1 MDTRNQIPRVWD
13 GASRP
18 AFAPRPRHGAL
29 CAFAVTLLAYTP
41 TMAFFDGAPEY
52 GTLADTFL
60 FFFLVGTLA
69 AGVAVAARALQGASQ
84 STAPRWADGAAVA
97 VYLAATLGFVALLLA
112 PQPLPAGAA
121 ATGLA
126 AGLTLPR
133 LVCAWGRAVAAPLDR
148 ALLLCAFVACVASF
162 GGWVLALLPLH
173 LLVPLF
179 GLIAVAGSVP
189 LLFLKT
195 GECGASPDPESV
207 VATPI
212 ADRGP
217 DGDEGAAG
225 KLGRLASVTW
235 LPLLG
240 LAVYAFMTDVMTHSA
255 FGVVQAS
262 YLGGIVAALIVAAAC
277 LRWARRP
284 LLPWCYRVLVPAMGA
299 VLVVLG
305 AFPAATFPQ
314 EMSVVALYVFY
325 IVLAMLGCALC
336 LAVVHGRELA
346 ANLVCGF
353 AVSMVAAGALL
364 GQILSSVLMVT
375 DDFAPW
381 LSMLTGLFVAVLLLF
396 LGHAAWIELATP
408 YHDGAPLAAGARIA
422 ASDPAGAPGADGA
435 PGSSPASA
443 SAAAA
448 TPEAPAPAAHSVRDT
463 LEARCASVAA
473 EAALSPR
480 EAEVLVYLARGFTPA
495 YIAKSLV
502 LSISTVRT
510 HVRNIYRKLGINK
523 REELLHLIDG
533 E

>member
-1 MDTRNQIPRVWD
+1 M
-13 GASRP
+13 
-18 AFAPRPRHGAL
+18 
-29 CAFAVTLLAYTP
+29 AV
-41 TMAFFDGAPEY
+41 
-52 GTLADTFL
+52 
-60 FFFLVGTLA
+60 
-69 AGVAVAARALQGASQ
+69 
-84 STAPRWADGAAVA
+84 
-97 VYLAATLGFVALLLA
+97 
-112 PQPLPAGAA
+112 
-121 ATGLA
+121 
-126 AGLTLPR
+126 
-133 LVCAWGRAVAAPLDR
+133 
-148 ALLLCAFVACVASF
+148 
-162 GGWVLALLPLH
+162 
-173 LLVPLF
+173 
-179 GLIAVAGSVP
+179 
-189 LLFLKT
+189 
-195 GECGASPDPESV
+195 
-207 VATPI
+207 
-212 ADRGP
+212 
-217 DGDEGAAG
+217 
-225 KLGRLASVTW
+225 
-235 LPLLG
+235 
-240 LAVYAFMTDVMTHSA
+240 
-255 FGVVQAS
+255 
-262 YLGGIVAALIVAAAC
+262 AC

-381 LSMLTGLFVAVLLLF
+381 LSVLTGLFVAVLLLF
-396 LGHAAWIELATP
+396 LGRAAWIELATP
-408 YHDGAPLAAGARIA
+408 YHDGAPLAAGARAIA
-422 ASDPAGAPGADGA
+422 PGSATAPGAGGA
-435 PGSSPASA
+435 PDSSPAT
-443 SAAAA
+443 AAAA
-448 TPEAPAPAAHSVRDT
+448 VPEAATAPAAHSVRDT